1 MEYNVY
7 CDETNHLK
15 INKGDY
21 MGIGAIYLTKTKV
34 KKINRYLSDLKK
46 KYGLNE
52 TQELK
57 WNLIKSVL

>member
-7 CDETNHLK
+7 RDETNHLK

-46 KYGLNE
+46 NM
-52 TQELK
+52 
-57 WNLIKSVL
+57 VLTKHKN